1 MDPQGNGAQTWSMR
15 NETLPA
21 GARVEGVLFDLLMAV
36 MNSVQTWSEAAQ
48 DDHRGLAW
56 RDAVTARMVASDAYV
71 PYELLVTD
79 AADQLRLPKSASADL
94 IGRWASMQPWPDAA
108 SVARLSLP
116 YAFVTNCSSELAGVA
131 TDRSGLRPRF
141 TLSAEDAGRFK
152 PDARI
157 YHQACRRLGSAIER
171 TLFVSGSPYDAEGA
185 VAAGLPVVLVL
196 RRADQRS
203 PSTSVPVTRSL
214 DDVIDAIN
222 RT

>member
-1 MDPQGNGAQTWSMR
+1 MR
-15 NETLPA
+15 NRTLPA
-21 GARVEGVLFDLLMAV
+21 DAMVEGVLFDLLMAV

-56 RDAVTARMVASDAYV
+56 RDAVTARMIASDAYV
-71 PYELLVTD
+71 PYERLVTD
-79 AADQLRLPKSASADL
+79 AAHQLRLPESARTDL

-108 SVARLSLP
+108 SLARLSLP
-116 YAFVTNCSSELAGVA
+116 YAFVTNCSSGLAGVA
-131 TDRSGLRPRF
+131 AARSGLSPRF

-157 YHQACRRLGSAIER
+157 YHEACRRLGSAVER

-185 VAAGLPVVLVL
+185 TLAGLPAVLVL

-203 PSTSVPVTRSL
+203 PSASVSVTHSL
-214 DDVIDAIN
+214 DEVIEAIN
-222 RT
+222 RP

>member
-1 MDPQGNGAQTWSMR
+1 MR

-48 DDHRGLAW
+48 DDEGGLAW
-56 RDAVTARMVASDAYV
+56 RDAVTARMIASEAYV
-71 PYELLVTD
+71 PYERLVAE
-79 AADQLRLPKSASADL
+79 AANQLGLPESASGDL
-94 IGRWASMQPWPDAA
+94 ILRWGSMQPWPDAA
-108 SVARLSLP
+108 SLTRLSLP

-131 TDRSGLRPRF
+131 ADRSGLSPHF
-141 TLSAEDAGRFK
+141 TLSAEEAGRFK

-185 VAAGLPVVLVL
+185 SLAGLPAVLVL

-203 PSTSVPVTRSL
+203 LSASVSVTRSL
-214 DDVIDAIN
+214 AEVIEAIN
-222 RT
+222 RA

>member
-1 MDPQGNGAQTWSMR
+1 MR

-48 DDHRGLAW
+48 DDEGGLAW
-56 RDAVTARMVASDAYV
+56 RDAVTARMIASEAYV
-71 PYELLVTD
+71 PYERLVAE
-79 AADQLRLPKSASADL
+79 AANQLGLPESASGDL
-94 IGRWASMQPWPDAA
+94 ILRWGSMQPWPDAA
-108 SVARLSLP
+108 SLTRLSLP

-131 TDRSGLRPRF
+131 ADRSGLSPHF
-141 TLSAEDAGRFK
+141 TLSAEEAGRFK

-185 VAAGLPVVLVL
+185 SLAGLPAVLVL

-203 PSTSVPVTRSL
+203 LSASVSVTRSL
-214 DDVIDAIN
+214 DEVIEAIN
-222 RT
+222 RA